1 MSDRQSKNPPTVRMS
16 DDEVW
21 AFVAAGH
28 TGILTTLQR
37 DGRPIALPVWYA
49 TVDRTIYVVTR
60 GKKVERIRHDGRCS
74 FLVEAGERWA
84 ELRAVHLECRGRVI
98 EPDADLAVTIADEMD
113 RKYRPFRTSR
123 DAMPS
128 ETRRH
133 YARSAG
139 ATIEL
144 SPQGRMLHWD
154 NRKLGIR

>member
-1 MSDRQSKNPPTVRMS
+1 MGDGQSNERPTVRMS
-16 DDEVW
+16 DAEIW
-21 AFVAAGH
+21 EFVAEGH

-60 GKKVERIRHDGRCS
+60 GKKVERVRHDGRCS
-74 FLVEAGERWA
+74 FLVEAGERWS

-98 EPDADLAVTIADEMD
+98 EPDDDLATAITREMD
-113 RKYRPFRTSR
+113 RKYRPYRTPH
-123 DAMPS
+123 DAMPI

-139 ATIEL
+139 TTIEL